1 MNVTDALIVPKTV
14 GFAVSLFIFFLTFF
28 LMIAVPLIRDFIT
41 LFNEEKKKKRKR
53 SRLFPVCLPICILS
67 LVFALLGSGW
77 MGKSYDGKLLTYT
90 IFWAEL
96 MFFLFVILIG
106 FLISAIR
113 GIIKD
118 GWEWHSAIILL
129 LIVGAIVFGVVISV
143 QDYPPLVK
151 DIRED
156 SYVIYSGPVKRYNGG
171 GTTNCTKLLD
181 GSGIIL
187 QSTGKG
193 VTKGTFNATVVYG
206 EHSHRLLEIEFSD

>member
-67 LVFALLGSGW
+67 LVFVFLGSGW

-90 IFWAEL
+90 ISGAEL

-106 FLISAIR
+106 FLIYAIR

-118 GWEWHSAIILL
+118 GWERSSAIILL
-129 LIVGAIVFGVVISV
+129 LIVGAIVLGVVISV
-143 QDYPPLVK
+143 QNYPPLVK

-156 SYVIYSGPVKRYNGG
+156 AYVTYSGPVKRYHGG
-171 GTTNCTKLLD
+171 GITNYTELLD

-187 QSTGKG
+187 QSTGG
-193 VTKGTFNATVVYG
+193 VTKGTFNATIVYG
-206 EHSHRLLEIEFSD
+206 EHSQRLLEIEFSD

>member
-67 LVFALLGSGW
+67 LVFVFLDSGW
-77 MGKSYDGKLLTYT
+77 MRKSYDGKLLTYT

-106 FLISAIR
+106 LLIYAIR

-129 LIVGAIVFGVVISV
+129 LCVGAIVLGVIFSV
-143 QDYPPLVK
+143 QNYPPLVK

-156 SYVIYSGPVKRYNGG
+156 AYVTYSGPVKRYHGG
-171 GTTNCTKLLD
+171 GHTDCTELLD

-187 QSTGKG
+187 QSTGG
-193 VTKGTFNATVVYG
+193 ITKGTFNATVVYG
-206 EHSHRLLEIEFSD
+206 EHSHQLLEIEFSD